1 MQQIVEEEKRKVQE
15 SENTIK
21 VLKDTMTEMDE
32 QLQVMPLRPSFF
44 CHVWLVV

>member
-32 QLQVMPLRPSFF
+32 QLQVMTFGPSFF